1 MRILIDARY
10 LDGTYTGIGTYSLNL
25 IENISRI
32 DKENFYYILVR
43 PDFDARLQLGQNF
56 QLVAYPRKPVSFAT
70 LTRLGNYVDSL
81 KVDVMHSTFPL
92 APLFMKTRLAVTVH
106 DLQPFIDPEFS
117 ARRSLLSQWGYS
129 FFYRTV
135 YPATLNK
142 AKWIIN
148 VSYHTRDAVA
158 TYFPELIPK
167 LIVVPSGLDQ
177 THFNLPE
184 KSIQETTR
192 ELRLDKPY
200 LLYYGST
207 RPNKNIPNMIRG
219 FGTYA
224 RDFEDNETEF
234 VLVLKKDRFFR
245 DIERVIRQE
254 KMQHRVRI
262 LSQLSPSD
270 QRAVLGGARIF
281 MFATKYEGFGFPAL
295 EAMAAGIPV
304 IAGRSG
310 ALPEVCGKA
319 AEYVSPDSPQEIAIA
334 IQMLM
339 HDPKRRSELIELGSS
354 HSRLFDWK
362 EAATRVRDIYRLL
375 F

>member
-25 IENISRI
+25 IENLSRI
-32 DKENFYYILVR
+32 DRENFYYILVR
-43 PDFDARLQLGQNF
+43 PEFDARLQLGQNF
-56 QLVAYPRKPVSFAT
+56 QLVAYPRKPVSVST
-70 LTRLGNYVDSL
+70 LTRLGRYVDSL
-81 KVDVMHSTFPL
+81 KVDLMHSTFPL
-92 APLFMKTRLAVTVH
+92 APMFMKTRLAVTVH

-117 ARRSLLSQWGYS
+117 ARRSLPVQWGYG

-158 TYFPELIPK
+158 SYFPDLVPK
-167 LIVVPSGLDQ
+167 LVVVPSGLDRS
-177 THFNLPE
+177 HFNAPVR
-184 KSIQETTR
+184 SIEETTR

-200 LLYYGST
+200 ILYYGST
-207 RPNKNIPNMIRG
+207 RPNKNLPNMIRG
-219 FGTYA
+219 FATYV

-234 VLVLKKDRFFR
+234 VLLLKKDRFFR
-245 DIERVIRQE
+245 DIDRVIRQE
-254 KMQHRVRI
+254 KVQHRVRV
-262 LSQLSPSD
+262 LGQVSPSD
-270 QRAVLGGARIF
+270 QRALLGGARIY

-310 ALPEVCGKA
+310 ALPEICGKA

-334 IQMLM
+334 IQVLM
-339 HDPKRRSELIELGSS
+339 RDERRRNELIELGAA
-354 HSRLFDWK
+354 HSGMFDWK
-362 EAATRVRDIYRLL
+362 EAAERVRDIYRLL